1 MQYTAH
7 MKTAPR
13 FPSRWAGRM
22 HTLGTMAVLS
32 VALGACNTV
41 MGAREGTMEYPGSAA
56 GPNAVPVYVVKDK
69 DTVDGL
75 SRRYGVSS
83 QTIIDRNNL
92 KAPYTIKPGQSLS
105 MPGARFV
112 QDSYG
117 ESAAQQTAAANP
129 NAPSSVK
136 REGLAPP
143 PGSSQGEA
151 PRSAAPAGEP
161 TPLAAKSVTVPA
173 TPPPARMSWPVNGK
187 IVSRYGTSGG
197 QKNDGIDIAAA
208 KGTPV
213 KAAEGGKVVYAGG
226 EVAEDGQPAAD
237 RASRRLHHRL
247 RQQRG
252 RCSVKKGD
260 TVKRGQ
266 IIAKVGNSGGTAEP
280 QLHFEVRRA
289 GKTIDP
295 TTVLARR
302 SSRLSFARPTRS
314 SRFILYSPLRSSIS
328 RTQRSGSRATW
339 RAM

>member
-1 MQYTAH
+1 
-7 MKTAPR
+7 MKRAPR

-92 KAPYTIKPGQSLS
+92 KAPYTLKPGQSLN

-117 ESAAQQTAAANP
+117 EATSQQTAAANP

-143 PGSSQGEA
+143 PGAQGEA

-161 TPLAAKSVTVPA
+161 TPLGKSVSVPA
-173 TPPPARMSWPVNGK
+173 TPPPRMSWPVNGK
-187 IVSRYGTSGG
+187 VVSSYGTSGG

-208 KGTPV
+208 KGAPV
-213 KAAEGGKVVYAGG
+213 KAADGGKVVYAGG
-226 EVAEDGQPAAD
+226 EVAKMGNLLLIEHPGGYITAYGNNEE
-237 RASRRLHHRL
+237 LL
-247 RQQRG
+247 
-252 RCSVKKGD
+252 VKKGD
-260 TVKRGQ
+260 TVKKGQ
-266 IIAKVGNSGGTAEP
+266 TIAKVGNSGGSANP

-295 TTVLARR
+295 TTVLPA
-302 SSRLSFARPTRS
+302 
-314 SRFILYSPLRSSIS
+314 
-328 RTQRSGSRATW
+328 Q
-339 RAM
+339 

>member
-1 MQYTAH
+1 
-7 MKTAPR
+7 
-13 FPSRWAGRM
+13 
-22 HTLGTMAVLS
+22 MAVLS

-75 SRRYGVSS
+75 SRRYGVPS

-92 KAPYTIKPGQSLS
+92 KAPYTIKPGQTLA

-112 QDSYG
+112 PDSYG
-117 ESAAQQTAAANP
+117 EPASQQTAAANP

-161 TPLAAKSVTVPA
+161 TPLGKTSVTVPA
-173 TPPPARMSWPVNGK
+173 TPPAAARMMWPVNGK
-187 IVSRYGTSGG
+187 IVSGYGTSGG

-213 KAAEGGKVVYAGG
+213 KAAEGGRVVYAGN
-226 EVAEDGQPAAD
+226 EVARMGNLLLIEHPGGYITAYGNNESLA
-237 RASRRLHHRL
+237 
-247 RQQRG
+247 
-252 RCSVKKGD
+252 VKKGD
-260 TVKRGQ
+260 VVKKGQ
-266 IIAKVGNSGGTAEP
+266 TIARVGNSGGTAEP
-280 QLHFEVRRA
+280 QLHFEVRRS

-295 TTVLARR
+295 TTVLG
-302 SSRLSFARPTRS
+302 P
-314 SRFILYSPLRSSIS
+314 
-328 RTQRSGSRATW
+328 Q
-339 RAM
+339 

>member
-1 MQYTAH
+1 
-7 MKTAPR
+7 MKRAPR

-75 SRRYGVSS
+75 SRRYGVPS

-92 KAPYTIKPGQSLS
+92 KAPYTLKPGQSLS

-117 ESAAQQTAAANP
+117 EPASQTAAANP

-143 PGSSQGEA
+143 PGAQGEA

-161 TPLAAKSVTVPA
+161 TPLSKASQSVTVPA
-173 TPPPARMSWPVNGK
+173 TPPARMIWPVNGK
-187 IVSRYGTSGG
+187 VVSSYGTSGG

-226 EVAEDGQPAAD
+226 EVARMGNLLLIEHSGGYITAYGNNEE
-237 RASRRLHHRL
+237 LL
-247 RQQRG
+247 
-252 RCSVKKGD
+252 VKKGD
-260 TVKRGQ
+260 TVKKGQ
-266 IIAKVGNSGGTAEP
+266 TIAKVGNSGGTAEP
-280 QLHFEVRRA
+280 QLHFEVRRS

-295 TTVLARR
+295 RTVLGA
-302 SSRLSFARPTRS
+302 
-314 SRFILYSPLRSSIS
+314 
-328 RTQRSGSRATW
+328 Q
-339 RAM
+339 

>member
-1 MQYTAH
+1 
-7 MKTAPR
+7 
-13 FPSRWAGRM
+13 M

-75 SRRYGVSS
+75 SRRYGVPS

-92 KAPYTIKPGQSLS
+92 KAPYTLKPGQTLA

-117 ESAAQQTAAANP
+117 EAASQQTAAANP

-143 PGSSQGEA
+143 PGTSQGEA

-161 TPLAAKSVTVPA
+161 TPLAKPVSVAA
-173 TPPPARMSWPVNGK
+173 TPPAAKMIWPVHGK
-187 IVSRYGTSGG
+187 VVSGYGTSGG

-213 KAAEGGKVVYAGG
+213 KAAEGGRVVYAGG
-226 EVAEDGQPAAD
+226 EVARMGNLLLIEHPGGYITAYGNNESLA
-237 RASRRLHHRL
+237 
-247 RQQRG
+247 
-252 RCSVKKGD
+252 VKKGD
-260 TVKRGQ
+260 VVKKGQ
-266 IIAKVGNSGGTAEP
+266 TIAKVGNSGGTAEP

-295 TTVLARR
+295 TTVLG
-302 SSRLSFARPTRS
+302 P
-314 SRFILYSPLRSSIS
+314 
-328 RTQRSGSRATW
+328 Q
-339 RAM
+339 

>member
-1 MQYTAH
+1 
-7 MKTAPR
+7 
-13 FPSRWAGRM
+13 M

-41 MGAREGTMEYPGSAA
+41 MGAREGTMEYPGSGA

-69 DTVDGL
+69 DTVESI
-75 SRRYGVSS
+75 SRRYGVPS

-92 KAPYTIKPGQSLS
+92 KAPYTIKPGQQLA

-112 QDSYG
+112 QDTYG
-117 ESAAQQTAAANP
+117 ETPQQTAAANP

-143 PGSSQGEA
+143 PGSSSGEA

-161 TPLAAKSVTVPA
+161 TPLAGKSVSVAA
-173 TPPPARMSWPVNGK
+173 TPPAPRMSWPVNGK
-187 IVSRYGTSGG
+187 IISPYGTSGG
-197 QKNDGIDIAAA
+197 QKNDGINIAAA

-226 EVAEDGQPAAD
+226 EVAKMGNLLLIEHPGGYITAYGNNEE
-237 RASRRLHHRL
+237 LL
-247 RQQRG
+247 
-252 RCSVKKGD
+252 VKKGD

-266 IIAKVGNSGGTAEP
+266 TIAKVGTSGGTPEP

-295 TTVLARR
+295 TTVLGA
-302 SSRLSFARPTRS
+302 
-314 SRFILYSPLRSSIS
+314 
-328 RTQRSGSRATW
+328 Q
-339 RAM
+339 

>member
-1 MQYTAH
+1 MQYTSD
-7 MKTAPR
+7 MKNAPR

-75 SRRYGVSS
+75 SRRYGVPS

-92 KAPYTIKPGQSLS
+92 KPPYTIKPGQTLA

-112 QDSYG
+112 PDSYG
-117 ESAAQQTAAANP
+117 EPASQQTAAANP

-143 PGSSQGEA
+143 PGAQGEA

-161 TPLAAKSVTVPA
+161 TPLSKASQSVTVPA
-173 TPPPARMSWPVNGK
+173 TPPARMIWPVNGK
-187 IVSRYGTSGG
+187 VVSSYGTSGG

-213 KAAEGGKVVYAGG
+213 KAAEGGKVVYAGN
-226 EVAEDGQPAAD
+226 EVARMGNLLLIEHPGGYITAYGNNEE
-237 RASRRLHHRL
+237 LL
-247 RQQRG
+247 
-252 RCSVKKGD
+252 VKKGD
-260 TVKRGQ
+260 TVKKGQ
-266 IIAKVGNSGGTAEP
+266 AIAKVGNSGGTAEP
-280 QLHFEVRRA
+280 QLHFEVRRS

-295 TTVLARR
+295 KTVLGA
-302 SSRLSFARPTRS
+302 
-314 SRFILYSPLRSSIS
+314 
-328 RTQRSGSRATW
+328 Q
-339 RAM
+339 

>member
-1 MQYTAH
+1 
-7 MKTAPR
+7 
-13 FPSRWAGRM
+13 M

-92 KAPYTIKPGQSLS
+92 KAPYTIKPGQTLA

-112 QDSYG
+112 PDSYG
-117 ESAAQQTAAANP
+117 EPASQQTAAANP
-129 NAPSSVK
+129 NATSSVK

-143 PGSSQGEA
+143 PGAQGEA
-151 PRSAAPAGEP
+151 PRSAAPANEP
-161 TPLAAKSVTVPA
+161 TPLSKTSVSVPAKPPAAK
-173 TPPPARMSWPVNGK
+173 MIWPVHGK
-187 IVSRYGTSGG
+187 IVSGYGTSGG

-213 KAAEGGKVVYAGG
+213 KAAEGGRVVYAGN
-226 EVAEDGQPAAD
+226 EVARMGNLLLIDHPGGYITAYGNNESLA
-237 RASRRLHHRL
+237 
-247 RQQRG
+247 
-252 RCSVKKGD
+252 VKKGD
-260 TVKRGQ
+260 VVKKGQ
-266 IIAKVGNSGGTAEP
+266 TIARVGNSGGTAEP
-280 QLHFEVRRA
+280 QLHFEVRRS

-295 TTVLARR
+295 TTVLG
-302 SSRLSFARPTRS
+302 P
-314 SRFILYSPLRSSIS
+314 
-328 RTQRSGSRATW
+328 Q
-339 RAM
+339 

>member
-1 MQYTAH
+1 MRYTSQ
-7 MKTAPR
+7 MKNAPR

-75 SRRYGVSS
+75 SRRYGVPS

-92 KAPYTIKPGQSLS
+92 KPPYTIKPGQSLA

-117 ESAAQQTAAANP
+117 EPASQQTAAANP

-143 PGSSQGEA
+143 PGAQGEA

-161 TPLAAKSVTVPA
+161 TPLSKASQSVTVPA
-173 TPPPARMSWPVNGK
+173 TPPARMIWPVNGK
-187 IVSRYGTSGG
+187 VVSSYGTSGG

-226 EVAEDGQPAAD
+226 EVARMGNLLLIEHSGGYITAYGNNEE
-237 RASRRLHHRL
+237 LL
-247 RQQRG
+247 
-252 RCSVKKGD
+252 VKKGD
-260 TVKRGQ
+260 TVKKGQ
-266 IIAKVGNSGGTAEP
+266 TIAKVGNSGGTAEP
-280 QLHFEVRRA
+280 QLHFEVRRS

-295 TTVLARR
+295 RTVLGA
-302 SSRLSFARPTRS
+302 
-314 SRFILYSPLRSSIS
+314 
-328 RTQRSGSRATW
+328 Q
-339 RAM
+339 

>member
-1 MQYTAH
+1 MQYTSD
-7 MKTAPR
+7 MKNAPR

-75 SRRYGVSS
+75 SRRYGVPS

-92 KAPYTIKPGQSLS
+92 KPPYTIKPGQTLA

-112 QDSYG
+112 PDSYG
-117 ESAAQQTAAANP
+117 EPASQQTAAANP

-143 PGSSQGEA
+143 PGAQGEA

-161 TPLAAKSVTVPA
+161 APLSKASQSVTVPA
-173 TPPPARMSWPVNGK
+173 TPPARMIWPVNGK
-187 IVSRYGTSGG
+187 VVSSYGTSGG

-226 EVAEDGQPAAD
+226 EVARMGNLLLIEHSGGYITAYGNNEE
-237 RASRRLHHRL
+237 LL
-247 RQQRG
+247 
-252 RCSVKKGD
+252 VKKGD
-260 TVKRGQ
+260 TVKKGQ
-266 IIAKVGNSGGTAEP
+266 TIAKVGNSGGTAEP
-280 QLHFEVRRA
+280 QLHFEVRRS

-295 TTVLARR
+295 KTVLGA
-302 SSRLSFARPTRS
+302 
-314 SRFILYSPLRSSIS
+314 
-328 RTQRSGSRATW
+328 Q
-339 RAM
+339 

>member
-1 MQYTAH
+1 
-7 MKTAPR
+7 
-13 FPSRWAGRM
+13 
-22 HTLGTMAVLS
+22 MAVLS

-75 SRRYGVSS
+75 SRRYGVPS

-92 KAPYTIKPGQSLS
+92 KPPYTIKPGQTLA

-112 QDSYG
+112 PDSYG
-117 ESAAQQTAAANP
+117 EPASQQTAAANP

-143 PGSSQGEA
+143 PGAQGEA

-161 TPLAAKSVTVPA
+161 TPLSKASQSVTVPA
-173 TPPPARMSWPVNGK
+173 TPPARMIWPVNGK
-187 IVSRYGTSGG
+187 VVSSYGTSGG

-226 EVAEDGQPAAD
+226 EVARMGNLLLIEHSGGYITAYGNNEE
-237 RASRRLHHRL
+237 LL
-247 RQQRG
+247 
-252 RCSVKKGD
+252 VKKGD
-260 TVKRGQ
+260 TVKKGQ
-266 IIAKVGNSGGTAEP
+266 TIAKVGNSGGTPEP
-280 QLHFEVRRA
+280 QLHFEVRRS

-295 TTVLARR
+295 KTVLGA
-302 SSRLSFARPTRS
+302 
-314 SRFILYSPLRSSIS
+314 
-328 RTQRSGSRATW
+328 Q
-339 RAM
+339 

>member
-1 MQYTAH
+1 
-7 MKTAPR
+7 
-13 FPSRWAGRM
+13 M

-92 KAPYTIKPGQSLS
+92 KAPYTLKPGQSLN

-117 ESAAQQTAAANP
+117 EPASQQTAAANP

-143 PGSSQGEA
+143 PGTSQGEA
-151 PRSAAPAGEP
+151 PRSAAPSGEP
-161 TPLAAKSVTVPA
+161 TPLAKSVSVPA
-173 TPPPARMSWPVNGK
+173 TPPPRMSWPVNGK
-187 IVSRYGTSGG
+187 IVSAYGTSGG

-226 EVAEDGQPAAD
+226 EVAKMGNLLLIEHPGGYITAYGNNEELLA
-237 RASRRLHHRL
+237 
-247 RQQRG
+247 
-252 RCSVKKGD
+252 KKGD
-260 TVKRGQ
+260 TVKKGQ
-266 IIAKVGNSGGTAEP
+266 VIAKVGNSGGSANP
-280 QLHFEVRRA
+280 QLHFEVRRS

-295 TTVLARR
+295 TTVLPA
-302 SSRLSFARPTRS
+302 
-314 SRFILYSPLRSSIS
+314 
-328 RTQRSGSRATW
+328 Q
-339 RAM
+339 

>member
-1 MQYTAH
+1 
-7 MKTAPR
+7 MKNAPR

-75 SRRYGVSS
+75 SRRYGVPS

-92 KAPYTIKPGQSLS
+92 KPPYTIKPGQTLA

-112 QDSYG
+112 PDSYG
-117 ESAAQQTAAANP
+117 EPASQQTAAANP

-143 PGSSQGEA
+143 PGAQGEA

-161 TPLAAKSVTVPA
+161 TPLSKASQSVTVPA
-173 TPPPARMSWPVNGK
+173 TPPARMIWPVNGK
-187 IVSRYGTSGG
+187 VVSSYGTSGG

-226 EVAEDGQPAAD
+226 EVARMGNLLLIEHSGGYITAYGNNEE
-237 RASRRLHHRL
+237 LL
-247 RQQRG
+247 
-252 RCSVKKGD
+252 VKKGD
-260 TVKRGQ
+260 TVKKGQ
-266 IIAKVGNSGGTAEP
+266 TIAKVGNSGGTPEP
-280 QLHFEVRRA
+280 QLHFEVRGSGR
-289 GKTIDP
+289 
-295 TTVLARR
+295 TTVRKTVLGGR
-302 SSRLSFARPTRS
+302 
-314 SRFILYSPLRSSIS
+314 
-328 RTQRSGSRATW
+328 
-339 RAM
+339 

>member
-1 MQYTAH
+1 MGYTQH
-7 MKTAPR
+7 MKNAPR

-75 SRRYGVSS
+75 SRRYGVPS

-92 KAPYTIKPGQSLS
+92 KAPYTLKPGQSLS

-117 ESAAQQTAAANP
+117 EAASQQTGAANP

-143 PGSSQGEA
+143 PGAPGEA

-161 TPLAAKSVTVPA
+161 TPLSKTSVTVPA
-173 TPPPARMSWPVNGK
+173 TPPPARMSWPVHGK
-187 IVSRYGTSGG
+187 IVSGYGTSGG

-226 EVAEDGQPAAD
+226 EVAKMGNLLLIEHSGGYITAYGNNEE
-237 RASRRLHHRL
+237 LL
-247 RQQRG
+247 
-252 RCSVKKGD
+252 VKKGD
-260 TVKRGQ
+260 TVKKGQ
-266 IIAKVGNSGGTAEP
+266 TIAKVGNSGGTANP
-280 QLHFEVRRA
+280 QLHFEVRRS

-295 TTVLARR
+295 TTVLGA
-302 SSRLSFARPTRS
+302 
-314 SRFILYSPLRSSIS
+314 
-328 RTQRSGSRATW
+328 Q
-339 RAM
+339 

>member
-1 MQYTAH
+1 MQYTSD
-7 MKTAPR
+7 MKNAPR

-75 SRRYGVSS
+75 SRRYGVPS

-92 KAPYTIKPGQSLS
+92 KPPYTIKPGQTLA

-112 QDSYG
+112 PDSYG
-117 ESAAQQTAAANP
+117 EPASQQTAAANP

-143 PGSSQGEA
+143 PGAQGEA

-161 TPLAAKSVTVPA
+161 TPLSKASQSVTVPA
-173 TPPPARMSWPVNGK
+173 TPPARMIWPVNGK
-187 IVSRYGTSGG
+187 VVSSYGTSGG

-226 EVAEDGQPAAD
+226 EVARMGNLLLIEHSGGYITAYGNNEE
-237 RASRRLHHRL
+237 LL
-247 RQQRG
+247 
-252 RCSVKKGD
+252 VKKGD
-260 TVKRGQ
+260 TVKKGQ
-266 IIAKVGNSGGTAEP
+266 TIAKVGNSGGTAEP
-280 QLHFEVRRA
+280 QLHFEVRRS

-295 TTVLARR
+295 KTVLGA
-302 SSRLSFARPTRS
+302 
-314 SRFILYSPLRSSIS
+314 
-328 RTQRSGSRATW
+328 Q
-339 RAM
+339 

>member
-1 MQYTAH
+1 
-7 MKTAPR
+7 
-13 FPSRWAGRM
+13 M

-75 SRRYGVSS
+75 SRRYGVPA

-92 KAPYTIKPGQSLS
+92 KAPYTIKPGQTLA

-117 ESAAQQTAAANP
+117 EPASQQTAAANP

-143 PGSSQGEA
+143 PGTSQGEA

-161 TPLAAKSVTVPA
+161 TPLSKTSVTVPA
-173 TPPPARMSWPVNGK
+173 TPPAGKMIWPVNGK
-187 IVSRYGTSGG
+187 VVSTYGTSGG
-197 QKNDGIDIAAA
+197 QKNDGIDIAAP

-213 KAAEGGKVVYAGG
+213 KAAEGGKVVYAGN
-226 EVAEDGQPAAD
+226 EVARMGNLLLIEHPGGYITAYGNNEE
-237 RASRRLHHRL
+237 LL
-247 RQQRG
+247 
-252 RCSVKKGD
+252 VKKGD
-260 TVKRGQ
+260 TVKKGQ
-266 IIAKVGNSGGTAEP
+266 TIAKVGNSGGTAEP

-295 TTVLARR
+295 RTVLGA
-302 SSRLSFARPTRS
+302 
-314 SRFILYSPLRSSIS
+314 
-328 RTQRSGSRATW
+328 Q
-339 RAM
+339 

>member
-1 MQYTAH
+1 MRYTSH
-7 MKTAPR
+7 MNTAPR

-75 SRRYGVSS
+75 SRRYGVPS

-92 KAPYTIKPGQSLS
+92 KAPYTIKPGQTLA

-117 ESAAQQTAAANP
+117 EPASQQTAAANP

-143 PGSSQGEA
+143 PGAQGEA

-161 TPLAAKSVTVPA
+161 TPLSKASQSVTVPA
-173 TPPPARMSWPVNGK
+173 TPPARMIWPVHGK
-187 IVSRYGTSGG
+187 VVSSYGTSGG

-226 EVAEDGQPAAD
+226 EVARMGNLLLIEHSGGYITAYGNNEE
-237 RASRRLHHRL
+237 LL
-247 RQQRG
+247 
-252 RCSVKKGD
+252 VKKGD
-260 TVKRGQ
+260 TVKKGQ
-266 IIAKVGNSGGTAEP
+266 TIARVGNSGGTAEP
-280 QLHFEVRRA
+280 QLHFEVRRS

-295 TTVLARR
+295 KTVLGA
-302 SSRLSFARPTRS
+302 
-314 SRFILYSPLRSSIS
+314 
-328 RTQRSGSRATW
+328 Q
-339 RAM
+339 